1 MRLHFRM
8 GGKSRTQYG
17 VLYLCEFRF
26 DPIRYASTIVYEML
40 LIQSWAKHWPF
51 LVCLKFEKPAN
62 VWPAKW
68 ARLFSKFLANMTIFK
83 VSRSYECLIFPRSNY
98 D

>member
-40 LIQSWAKHWPF
+40 LISYTVRRSSHIFSQDHKLYTRIVYFQS
-51 LVCLKFEKPAN
+51 
-62 VWPAKW
+62 
-68 ARLFSKFLANMTIFK
+68 
-83 VSRSYECLIFPRSNY
+83 
-98 D
+98 